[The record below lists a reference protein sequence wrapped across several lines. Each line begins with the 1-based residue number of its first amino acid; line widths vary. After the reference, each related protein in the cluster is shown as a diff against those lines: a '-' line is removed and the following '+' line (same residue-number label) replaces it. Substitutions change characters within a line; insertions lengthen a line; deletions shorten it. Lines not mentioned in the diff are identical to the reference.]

1 MSLFVSM
8 CVGSQCNLMGI
19 TRDPSKCWNSSRGVD
34 ILCQSDILERAAI
47 LDAGQ
52 EGAVKVS
59 CCFLSLPENY
69 TLFSLGRA
77 AQHVASG
84 SQVEN

>member
-1 MSLFVSM
+1 M
-8 CVGSQCNLMGI
+8 
-19 TRDPSKCWNSSRGVD
+19 
-34 ILCQSDILERAAI
+34 
-47 LDAGQ
+47 DAGQ

-77 AQHVASG
+77 AQHVDIREPSGKLVVIVTKVILGNSG
-84 SQVEN
+84 SFIKSATTTTLALNRNEESLSLPHGTK